1 MRKLSLK
8 YDKFRRANGLFIVFS
23 SSKGCR
29 ASTIHKIQHTS
40 DNLCNTFRKLG
51 FACCKFRDRSK
62 AEIVAV
68 YEELASMNLPK
79 YKSVIIYYVGHGE
92 DYYINVEDGYIS
104 IPKLRKILSQ
114 SQTLANM
121 VKVLIFDC
129 CRTGNKLKP
138 LSQTRAAKN
147 VLMVYTTALGQE
159 AFVVSATGE
168 SIASTQ
174 LIQLLER
181 PERRNLTEI
190 LLVDL
195 NKAVTDASV
204 LEDGKELDI
213 MIDFE
218 GSLTESID
226 LYEDKLRASK

>member
-1 MRKLSLK
+1 MTNFGEPMDSSLCFPAAKGVGQAQFIK
-8 YDKFRRANGLFIVFS
+8 YTTRVTISATPSGSWDLLAANSEIVL
-23 SSKGCR
+23 KP
-29 ASTIHKIQHTS
+29 
-40 DNLCNTFRKLG
+40 
-51 FACCKFRDRSK
+51 
-62 AEIVAV
+62 EIVAV

-159 AFVVSATGE
+159 AFVISATGE